1 MSTNGEGKPEMFL
14 EVCDTREANEVDL
27 SIYRIERF
35 SDTKNSWIFVRR
47 KAKAPM
53 PDDKVANLLEVD
65 RIDLANTVD
74 MATYRFECFSETRG
88 TWMFV
93 KRRVV

>member
-1 MSTNGEGKPEMFL
+1 MSSNGEGKPEMFL
-14 EVCDTREANEVDL
+14 EVCDTKAANEVDL

-35 SDTKNSWIFVRR
+35 SDTKNAWIFVRR
-47 KAKAPM
+47 KAKGPVM
-53 PDDKVANLLEVD
+53 DDQIPNLLEVGQCE
-65 RIDLANTVD
+65 LANTVD
-74 MATYRFECFSETRG
+74 MSTYRFEMFSETRG